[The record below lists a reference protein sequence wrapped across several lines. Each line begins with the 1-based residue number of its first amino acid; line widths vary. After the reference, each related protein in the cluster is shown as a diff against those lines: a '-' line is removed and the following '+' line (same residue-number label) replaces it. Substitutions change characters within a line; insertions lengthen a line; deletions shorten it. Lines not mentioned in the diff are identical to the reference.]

1 MMLIAA
7 LAAAVLTPAEMA
19 RVADA
24 FDRAQLTQDRARMD
38 TLIDDA
44 LVYID
49 GGGERQGKTEF
60 IDGWM
65 APDDRYSPITLIDR
79 TMTPLSPDS
88 FVTSA
93 ETTLTGTSGGKP
105 FSSRFRFS
113 DTFRRV
119 GGTWKAIH
127 IQVTRIGS

>member
-1 MMLIAA
+1 MMMIAA
-7 LAAAVLTPAEMA
+7 LAAAALTPAEMT

-24 FDRAQLTQDRARMD
+24 FDRAQLTQDRPKLETM
-38 TLIDDA
+38 IDDG

-49 GGGERQGKTEF
+49 GSGKRQNKPQF

-65 APDDRYSPITLIDR
+65 GPGDRYNPIVLVDR
-79 TMTPLSPDS
+79 TMTPLSRDS

-113 DTFRRV
+113 DAFRRV

-127 IQVTRIGS
+127 IQVTRIGN